1 MVKRLLLSF
10 ILLIFVKSHFGQCD
24 STIIQG
30 DFFLYNDTTLSGT
43 YYVIGDFKILSGVN
57 VSVVDYS
64 ANGCGQ
70 LKVYADKIRI
80 DGNIDANHAGFEGG
94 VGGAEGALVSSAT
107 GHTNALTSCSGS
119 SNPGQIEVEG
129 GFGGQSGNGP
139 GGGEEGKDG
148 RTGSGSKQHCG
159 SPDEAGVIAGSS
171 GGSAG
176 GGGSYGGLGSQGGYG
191 GDGSA
196 SYSESNMDIAQDFAI
211 NNGFA
216 KSGGNG
222 GALYGTD
229 SGLDIHLGSG
239 GAGAGG
245 GGRSYD
251 LGDFGQ
257 SGGNGGGLVY
267 LKALTDS

>member
-1 MVKRLLLSF
+1 M
-10 ILLIFVKSHFGQCD
+10 
-24 STIIQG
+24 
-30 DFFLYNDTTLSGT
+30 
-43 YYVIGDFKILSGVN
+43 IG
-57 VSVVDYS
+57 
-64 ANGCGQ
+64 
-70 LKVYADKIRI
+70 
-80 DGNIDANHAGFEGG
+80 
-94 VGGAEGALVSSAT
+94 
-107 GHTNALTSCSGS
+107 
-119 SNPGQIEVEG
+119 
-129 GFGGQSGNGP
+129 
-139 GGGEEGKDG
+139 
-148 RTGSGSKQHCG
+148 
-159 SPDEAGVIAGSS
+159 GSS

-176 GGGSYGGLGSQGGYG
+176 GGGSYGGFGSQGGYG

-196 SYSESNMDIAQDFAI
+196 TYSESNMDIAQDFAI

-257 SGGNGGGLVY
+257 SGGNGV
-267 LKALTDS
+267 A